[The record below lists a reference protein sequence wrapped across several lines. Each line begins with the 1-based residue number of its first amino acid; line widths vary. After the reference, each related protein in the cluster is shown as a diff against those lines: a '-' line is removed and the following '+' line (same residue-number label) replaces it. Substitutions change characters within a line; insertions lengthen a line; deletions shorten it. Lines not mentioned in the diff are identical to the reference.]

1 MRSRVAAI
9 GWLCGR
15 TLGGMG
21 TLSISIWDP
30 SNYKD
35 VDRESA
41 KGTCT
46 WSGSENCANRAEFTV
61 IDRSNR
67 RWATCDDHI
76 GQYIRSQ
83 LSEG

>member
-1 MRSRVAAI
+1 
-9 GWLCGR
+9 
-15 TLGGMG
+15 MG

-35 VDRESA
+35 ANSESA

-46 WSGSENCANRAEFTV
+46 WSGGENCSNRAGFTV
-61 IDRSNR
+61 IDKRNR
-67 RWATCDDHI
+67 RWAACDVHI

-83 LSEG
+83 LLEG